1 MANTEGART
10 DSWTFRFAAWWVE
23 HRLLTF
29 LLMAVPTLV
38 LASKIPTIE
47 VFSRFADLLPQRH
60 EYIVTYNE
68 MRETFGGANVITM
81 SLERTDGDIYDHE
94 TLEKVRFLTD
104 EVDKVKGVNHYQVA
118 SIAHRKIRR
127 IVTNSSGMVKSE
139 PVLPKF
145 VPKDADKL
153 TQLREEMF
161 NNDIVYGTY
170 ISEDGRAAMILAG
183 FDEDRLDYNEIFT
196 RLRELRWLVES
207 DNFYISRAL
216 DVTHTALRADIVDFG
231 KAKSAWRKFEKET
244 EKAGFSVDAALTD
257 PIGPAIAEGQEL
269 AKALRAAK
277 RATVAAAAEAEKEG
291 ADAAAA
297 TAYAE
302 AQAAEAAV
310 QAEIDGKEASLL
322 GDFEVLVAAVMT
334 ANGDAEV
341 AASQGKTPKTQLYTA
356 GEPMLKGW
364 IYHHSSQLKL
374 IFAITGILFAVLLFL
389 NFRSVPGLVLPVFST
404 FISAVWGLGF
414 VGWVGYNLDP
424 LILVVPILI
433 SARTASHAVQWLERY
448 RDEIRAGV
456 ARKPAVINTMGE
468 LLTPSWIAIFTDAAG
483 LLVLAV
489 SSIPIIAKLGIFC
502 CFWSGSNLMSVPLML
517 PWFVAHVMAPRVDEG
532 HGIDAD
538 GVPEAFAQRTMY
550 KLGKFLVSSA
560 SNVPIAIIVGIL
572 VFGSLYYAKDV
583 VVGENQPGSP
593 ILFGDSDYNV
603 AAAAINDRFAGSN
616 QLSIYLVGEEEHAMK
631 RPDVV
636 STVESFRTHMLG
648 VPGSGGTRDVPTLVR
663 SINRL
668 YHFDDPRWSSMP
680 EAQADI
686 GNILFMYEAGAAIP
700 GVILEYMDYEARTA
714 NFVVF
719 FKDAT
724 GDTVR
729 RAVDHA
735 KNFIADNPLDGV
747 KYELAGGYV
756 GVTAAA
762 NEEIEHSELIQTA
775 LILIV
780 VMASVLVTYRSFT
793 APALVFVV
801 LVIAV
806 LVNRAFMGIRGIGLN
821 VNTLPVTAVGIG
833 IGVDYAI
840 YILDRIRE
848 EATHLPIED
857 AIVKTLSTTGAAV
870 VFTAVTVVAG
880 IFYWIV
886 GSNLRFN
893 SEMALLLTLLM
904 GGHMIGAITIL
915 PMMIRIFKPRFI
927 TGETGAKVSAG
938 DSAADTAPRS
948 A

>member
-1 MANTEGART
+1 MAEGHHEGHHRY
-10 DSWTFRFAAWWVE
+10 DSWTYRFAAWWIDHPLISGIVM
-23 HRLLTF
+23 L
-29 LLMAVPTLV
+29 VPTLI

-60 EYIVTYNE
+60 PYIITYNE
-68 MRETFGGANVITM
+68 MRETFGGANVVTM
-81 SLERTDGDIYDHE
+81 SLEATGDDDIFDFDS
-94 TLEKVRFLTD
+94 LSKVRFLTD
-104 EVDKVKGVNHYQVA
+104 EIDKVGGVNHYQVA

-127 IVTNSSGMVKSE
+127 IITTAGGLVKSE

-145 VPKDADKL
+145 IPKEDEKL
-153 TQLREEMF
+153 KRLREEMF

-170 ISEDGRAAMILAG
+170 ISEDGKAAMVLAG
-183 FDEDRLDYNEIFT
+183 FDEDRLDYNEIYR
-196 RLRELRWLVES
+196 RLRELRALVES
-207 DNFYISRAL
+207 DNWQVAETLDKARSQLRSDTLNARAFRGDL
-216 DVTHTALRADIVDFG
+216 KKFG
-231 KAKSAWRKFEKET
+231 KALDGSDLGIDTA
-244 EKAGFSVDAALTD
+244 
-257 PIGPAIAEGQEL
+257 AIAEMDEMAKAEEPDHAALEAQFDEL
-269 AKALRAAK
+269 A
-277 RATVAAAAEAEKEG
+277 E
-291 ADAAAA
+291 
-297 TAYAE
+297 
-302 AQAAEAAV
+302 
-310 QAEIDGKEASLL
+310 
-322 GDFEVLVAAVMT
+322 AVMA
-334 ANGDAEV
+334 ANAFKGDL
-341 AASQGKTPKTQLYTA
+341 PKTRLYTA

-364 IYHHSSQLKL
+364 IYFHSGQLKT
-374 IFAITGILFAVLLFL
+374 IFTVTGVLFAVLLYL
-389 NFRSVPGLVLPVFST
+389 NFRSFPGLFLPILST
-404 FISAVWGLGF
+404 AVSAVWGLGF
-414 VGWVGYNLDP
+414 VGWLGYNLDP
-424 LILVVPILI
+424 LILVVPVLI
-433 SARTASHAVQWLERY
+433 SARTASHAVQFLERY
-448 RDEIRAGV
+448 RDELRVDPYEPEDAPV
-456 ARKPAVINTMGE
+456 ERRQAVVNTMGE

-517 PWFVAHVMAPRVDEG
+517 PWFMAHVMAPSAGAHTGVDEN
-532 HGIDAD
+532 
-538 GVPEAFAQRTMY
+538 GVPVAFAQRQMY
-550 KLGKFLVSSA
+550 KLGQFLVSPR
-560 SNVPIAIIVGIL
+560 SNVPVAIVVAVLVVGSIY
-572 VFGSLYYAKDV
+572 FAKDV
-583 VVGENQPGSP
+583 VVGEELPGSP
-593 ILFGDSDYNV
+593 ILFGTSDYNV
-603 AAAAINDRFAGSN
+603 AAAAINNRFAGSN
-616 QLSIYLVGEEEHAMK
+616 QLSVYLIGEEPHDMK

-636 STVESFRTHMLG
+636 RTMERFRNHMMD
-648 VPGSGGTRDVPTLVR
+648 VHGSGGTRDVPTLVR

-668 YHFDDPRWSSMP
+668 YHFDDPRWSSLP
-680 EAQADI
+680 EAQADV

-700 GVILEYMDYEARTA
+700 GVILEYMDYEAQTA

-729 RAVDHA
+729 RAIDAA
-735 KNFIADNPLDGV
+735 KDFVETHPIEGIE
-747 KYELAGGYV
+747 YQLAGGYV

-801 LVIAV
+801 LAIAV

-848 EATHLPIED
+848 EARDLPLNE
-857 AIVKTLSTTGAAV
+857 AIVKSLSTTGAAV
-870 VFTAVTVVAG
+870 VFTAVTVVSG

-886 GSNLRFN
+886 GSDLRFN

-904 GGHMIGAITIL
+904 GGHMVGAVTIL
-915 PMMIRIFKPRFI
+915 PMMIRVFRPKFI
-927 TGETGAKVSAG
+927 AGAHEAEEAVVGAAETSA
-938 DSAADTAPRS
+938 RS

>member
-1 MANTEGART
+1 M
-10 DSWTFRFAAWWVE
+10 V
-23 HRLLTF
+23 
-29 LLMAVPTLV
+29 LMLIPTLV

-60 EYIVTYNE
+60 PYIITYNK
-68 MRETFGGANVITM
+68 MRETFGGANVVTM
-81 SLERTDGDIYDHE
+81 SLEATKDDIFDFDS
-94 TLEKVRFLTD
+94 LSKVRFLTD
-104 EVDKVKGVNHYQVA
+104 EVDKVQGVNHYQVA

-127 IVTNSSGMVKSE
+127 IITTAGGLVKSE

-145 VPKDADKL
+145 IPKEDAKL
-153 TQLREEMF
+153 KRLREEMF

-170 ISEDGRAAMILAG
+170 ISEDGKAAMILAG
-183 FDEDRLDYNEIFT
+183 FDEERLDYNQIY
-196 RLRELRWLVES
+196 RRMRELRQLVEAE
-207 DNFYISRAL
+207 NFAVAQTL
-216 DVTHTALRADIVDFG
+216 DVARENLRAETFEPAKFAADLKKFRKELEAAQLGIDLAEVD
-231 KAKSAWRKFEKET
+231 
-244 EKAGFSVDAALTD
+244 
-257 PIGPAIAEGQEL
+257 AIAEL
-269 AKALRAAK
+269 ANAEEPDEAAIRTQFEAL
-277 RATVAAAAEAEKEG
+277 
-291 ADAAAA
+291 A
-297 TAYAE
+297 TA
-302 AQAAEAAV
+302 
-310 QAEIDGKEASLL
+310 
-322 GDFEVLVAAVMT
+322 VMD
-334 ANGDAEV
+334 ANDYPGE
-341 AASQGKTPKTQLYTA
+341 QPKTRLFTA

-364 IYHHSSQLKL
+364 IYFHSGQLKL
-374 IFAITGILFAVLLFL
+374 IFAITGVLFAILLFL
-389 NFRSVPGLVLPVFST
+389 NFRSFPGLFLPIVST
-404 FISAVWGLGF
+404 AVSAIWGLGF
-414 VGWVGYNLDP
+414 VGWLGYNLDP

-433 SARTASHAVQWLERY
+433 SARTASHAVQFLERY
-448 RDEIRAGV
+448 RDELRVDPYEPADAAV
-456 ARKPAVINTMGE
+456 DRRQAVINTMGE

-502 CFWSGSNLMSVPLML
+502 CFWSSSNMISVPLLL
-517 PWFVAHVMAPRVDEG
+517 PWFLAHVMAPSAGKHSGVDAE
-532 HGIDAD
+532 
-538 GVPEAFAQRTMY
+538 GVPNAFAQRVMY
-550 KLGKFLVSSA
+550 HLAQYLMSPRSNMPVGAIVVVLV
-560 SNVPIAIIVGIL
+560 VGS
-572 VFGSLYYAKDV
+572 VYFARDV
-583 VVGENQPGSP
+583 TVGENQPGSP
-593 ILFGDSDYNV
+593 ILFRDSDYNI
-603 AAAAINDRFAGSN
+603 AAAAINNRFAGSN
-616 QLSIYLVGEEEHAMK
+616 QLSVYLIGQEPHDMK
-631 RPDVV
+631 RPEVV
-636 STVESFRTHMLG
+636 RTMERFRSHMMN

-668 YHFDDPRWSSMP
+668 YHFDDPRWSSLP

-700 GVILEYMDYEARTA
+700 GVILEYMDYEAQTA
-714 NFVVF
+714 NFVTF

-729 RAVDHA
+729 RAIDAA
-735 KNFIADNPLDGV
+735 KEFVAEHPIEGIE
-747 KYELAGGYV
+747 YQLAGGYV

-775 LILIV
+775 LILVV

-801 LVIAV
+801 LAIAV
-806 LVNRAFMGIRGIGLN
+806 MVNRAFMGIRGIGLN

-848 EATHLPIED
+848 ESRDLPLEEAVI
-857 AIVKTLSTTGAAV
+857 KSLSTTGAAV

-886 GSNLRFN
+886 GSDLRFN

-915 PMMIRIFKPRFI
+915 PMMIRIFRPRFI
-927 TGETGAKVSAG
+927 TGVHEDRESVVGAAAETS
-938 DSAADTAPRS
+938 PRS